1 MPRKARRRRIRT
13 GVGVLSAAVLFGGAG
28 VAEAEAATLIKS
40 DLDFVLEQIKI
51 SENHAAGGQLSGTGA
66 NQISN
71 PLFPYGLRTVD
82 GEMNNLLPGQ
92 KEFGAADNV
101 FNRLVPPLF
110 RPAEKLTFDPDG
122 PGPAQV
128 GDDTSYTAKKGI
140 VEDSQPRTISNL
152 IVDQTEN
159 NPAAVEAANQ
169 NEGSKRID
177 HDDRPETPNE
187 IFLPNRAPDEG
198 LSAPYNSWFT
208 LFGQFFDH
216 GLDLVTKGNSGTVF
230 VPAQGRRPADRG
242 RGRRGRHRG
251 RPREPAPAQPALH
264 GAHAGQQ
271 PARPGRHRGRQPRDA
286 RRRRERRRHPRAHE
300 HDDLVRRPEPDLHVA
315 PRRIRCS
322 CASTSSTPTATPSPP
337 AR

>member
-28 VAEAEAATLIKS
+28 VAEAEAATLIRS

-51 SENHAAGGQLSGTGA
+51 SENHAAGGQLSGTGP

-169 NEGSKRID
+169 HEGSRRID
-177 HDDRPETPNE
+177 HDNRPETPNE

-230 VPAQGRRPADRG
+230 VPLKADDPLIVGADGEAGTADDPANPPPPSQRFMVLTRASNLPGPDGIVGDNPATPGVDGAPTTSASTRTRRPRSWT
-242 RGRRGRHRG
+242 RTRPTRRT
-251 RPREPAPAQPALH
+251 P
-264 GAHAGQQ
+264 
-271 PARPGRHRGRQPRDA
+271 
-286 RRRRERRRHPRAHE
+286 
-300 HDDLVRRPEPDLHVA
+300 
-315 PRRIRCS
+315 RIRCS